1 MAALEKTQTKHT
13 NKEIIM
19 KKLLA
24 LILALSMVLGLSVV
38 AFAEEQITLTFVEI
52 NTSPERTVILEKHI
66 AEFEQLHP
74 NIKVEVVPPPYE
86 AAETKVAAMLA
97 AGQDIDIVEISD
109 KSVAA
114 WINSDFLL
122 NLDDMMAEWGDGK
135 EELVEA
141 AVLAGSSIGDA
152 TYFLPQ
158 FLYVKGLMVRT
169 DILESLGV
177 TEMPTTTD
185 EFLEVCK
192 QITDPSKGQYA
203 FALRGISQPCRTTD
217 ILCLPEVADI
227 STENLYLTN
236 DGQFYMDTEGGR
248 KALENYYELYKECC
262 PADSVNWA
270 YNEQIN
276 AFVSGTTP
284 FLIQDPDAV
293 GSVSGSLTPDQYSM
307 IPIPVGDSGKRYLDY
322 GFSGL
327 AVAANSAHPE
337 EAFEFIKYMVSAE
350 VNTAVCELYGALPVN
365 KYAYETSEMFSLPVY
380 KAWAEQME
388 DENTV
393 FTRFPLDDPR
403 FAEYATVVHLAAMQS
418 YLLGEITVDELISTC
433 KDYWGY

>member
-1 MAALEKTQTKHT
+1 M
-13 NKEIIM
+13 
-19 KKLLA
+19 LA
-24 LILALSMVLGLSVV
+24 LIMVLSLSVT
-38 AFAEEQITLTFVEI
+38 AFADDQITLSFVEI
-52 NTSPERTVILEKHI
+52 NSSPERTIIFEKYI
-66 AEFEQLHP
+66 AEYEEMHP
-74 NIKVEVVPPPYE
+74 NIKIEVVPPPYE

-97 AGQDIDIVEISD
+97 AGQEMDIVGISD

-114 WINSDFLL
+114 WINSGFLYK
-122 NLDDMMAEWGDGK
+122 LDDMMEAWGDGR
-135 EELVEA
+135 EELIEA
-141 AVLAGSSIGDA
+141 ATLAAASIGDG

-158 FLYVKGLMVRT
+158 FLFVKGLMIRP

-177 TEMPTTTD
+177 TEMPTTMD
-185 EFLEVCK
+185 EFYAVCK

-217 ILCLPEVADI
+217 ILCLPEVPDI
-227 STENLYLTN
+227 SPDNLYLTN
-236 DGQFYMDTEGGR
+236 DGQFYMDTDGCR
-248 KALENYYELYKECC
+248 KALKNYLELYKECC
-262 PADSVNWA
+262 PPDSVNWA

-276 AFVSGTTP
+276 SFVSGTTP

-322 GFSGL
+322 GFEGL
-327 AVAANSAHPE
+327 AVAANSAHPQ
-337 EAFEFIKYMVSAE
+337 EAFDFIKYLVSAE
-350 VNTAVCELYGALPVN
+350 VNTAICELYGALPVN

-380 KAWAEQME
+380 KAWAEEME

-393 FTRFPLDDPR
+393 FTRFPLDDPK
-403 FAEYATVVHLAAMQS
+403 FAEYATVVHLGAMQS
-418 YLLGEITVDELISTC
+418 YLLGEIDAEELITIC